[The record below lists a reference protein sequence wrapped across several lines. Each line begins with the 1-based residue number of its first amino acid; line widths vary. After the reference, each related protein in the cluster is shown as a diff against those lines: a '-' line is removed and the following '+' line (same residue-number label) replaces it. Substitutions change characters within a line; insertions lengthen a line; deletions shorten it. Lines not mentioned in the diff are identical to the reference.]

1 MILDILLSLFGTIF
15 VIESVNKILKN
26 KSNSIGNYIMI
37 VIYVFNCFPIILN
50 LILGLP
56 NYKLLPY
63 FSPFYVAS
71 QNQYIRNIYS
81 FYILLVMIMIRLY
94 LYKIRY
100 KHNIKILYTKSRSR
114 ILRGK
119 MLLGISLA
127 PIIYVLIIGHYKEY
141 MIFQSSIRRGLS
153 NSEYSIL
160 ILLEYIGLF
169 SFICWFF
176 EYNKQK
182 KMHSYFYILLY
193 FFLIIWIDG
202 KRFLIPTVI
211 VLFLFFYTH
220 SVYFIYKKIPL
231 KLVISILII
240 LFGLLYSGYTLLYKI
255 NTINSLRII
264 DSLYLAFRIDFGRD
278 DVTKFVLYKEIIEKQ
293 PILNYR
299 GESLIATFLF
309 FIPRSLWINKPFP
322 HYRYLTA
329 ALYNTQILD
338 IPAGMTP
345 SIFEMSIANFG
356 VILGII
362 FTLIF
367 LIFCIKISDNEKSI
381 VLKAMY
387 LIMIIGILTQS
398 MDAMIAMIF
407 LSVFNKLFQKLKF
420 MGKSII

>member
-1 MILDILLSLFGTIF
+1 M
-15 VIESVNKILKN
+15 
-26 KSNSIGNYIMI
+26 
-37 VIYVFNCFPIILN
+37 
-50 LILGLP
+50 
-56 NYKLLPY
+56 
-63 FSPFYVAS
+63 
-71 QNQYIRNIYS
+71 
-81 FYILLVMIMIRLY
+81 
-94 LYKIRY
+94 
-100 KHNIKILYTKSRSR
+100 
-114 ILRGK
+114 
-119 MLLGISLA
+119 
-127 PIIYVLIIGHYKEY
+127 
-141 MIFQSSIRRGLS
+141 
-153 NSEYSIL
+153 
-160 ILLEYIGLF
+160 
-169 SFICWFF
+169 
-176 EYNKQK
+176 
-182 KMHSYFYILLY
+182 
-193 FFLIIWIDG
+193 
-202 KRFLIPTVI
+202 
-211 VLFLFFYTH
+211 
-220 SVYFIYKKIPL
+220 
-231 KLVISILII
+231 
-240 LFGLLYSGYTLLYKI
+240 LYSGYTLLYKI

-420 MGKSII
+420 MGKVLYRKEKMNILLKNLINSKVIKNGIWMFLLQGFNTIVPLITLPYITRILSPTAYGNFALALNWISYFQVIVEYGFDLTGPRQIVMRESDEDLNKIYSNIISARFILLIVCCIFL